1 MAAIRR
7 PSFLKRQKD
16 QKRLEKAN
24 RKRDER
30 RARRDAQR
38 EAPLDS
44 SDPTLSSE
52 DTDQAPPSPPLQSPE

>member
-7 PSFLKRQKD
+7 PLFLKRQKE

-30 RARRDAQR
+30 RARRDAQK

-44 SDPTLSSE
+44 SDPGLPGE
-52 DTDQAPPSPPLQSPE
+52 DTDQAPPSLPLQP